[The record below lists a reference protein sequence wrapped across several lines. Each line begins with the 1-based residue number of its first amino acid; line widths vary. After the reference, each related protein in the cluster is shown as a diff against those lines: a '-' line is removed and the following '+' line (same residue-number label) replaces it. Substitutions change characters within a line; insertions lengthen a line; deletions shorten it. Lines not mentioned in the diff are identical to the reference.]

1 MCKINI
7 LYIHIYEFNI
17 TLCKQMLSVNNIIY
31 MIYNDIVIISQSYNI
46 TNKTTYCQDL
56 YYT

>member
-7 LYIHIYEFNI
+7 LYIHMYEINI

-31 MIYNDIVIISQSYNI
+31 MVNIVIDICMYNDYI
-46 TNKTTYCQDL
+46 
-56 YYT
+56 